1 MVIDKTMAKKI
12 ITTVGASIFSNYQ
25 SPEVRARRGRD
36 YWCIDTELARTRYKD
51 DGSDVPASDIY
62 RDEYRAYVR
71 EIKKAI
77 QSDWYAYP
85 DPSRPNTGA
94 SAEISS
100 ILKIVER
107 EEGPC
112 EVHLI
117 ATDTLQSI
125 LAAELIT
132 EWFEKFPQPKVS
144 KVLFRRPPEKF
155 DTQDDSDYVVKSLR
169 VRSAEEYEKGFL
181 HLFELLNRLTE
192 KEDSKNI
199 IFNITGG
206 YKALVPVLTLYA
218 QVKKISLCYL
228 FEERE
233 EQDAHLIRLD
243 PLPLYFDWVA
253 LELLED
259 FTRDE
264 EILKKLSEE
273 PDNKAIESLR
283 RYRIIE
289 KDSHRLTIIGNLA
302 KKALV
307 KKGGEEKTHLG
318 YMAEYKV
325 YEVLIEDFKENPQRG
340 VTYWWDK
347 SNPSVY
353 SKEPLYGRDD
363 KKEEPIEFDLI
374 VEKDGKQIWHEVK
387 SFSQSGIEKQIK
399 KRIDFQKQALK
410 APLDRFRIVFYKYD
424 FETIEAKKQKLE
436 GIKKIFDEEGIAFE
450 IYYFDIPVKDLKN
463 NITEFLRRK
472 IELKKVEFPLNY
484 RRT

>member
-1 MVIDKTMAKKI
+1 MAKKI

-25 SPEVRARRGRD
+25 SPEVRTRRGRD
-36 YWCIDTELARTRYKD
+36 YWSIDTELARTRYKD

-62 RDEYRAYVR
+62 RDEYRVYVR

-100 ILKIVER
+100 ILKIAER
-107 EEGPC
+107 EEEPC
-112 EVHLI
+112 EVYLI
-117 ATDTLQSI
+117 ATDTLQSV
-125 LAAELIT
+125 LAAELIA

-155 DTQDDSDYVVKSLR
+155 DTQDDSDHVVKSLR

-181 HLFELLNRLTE
+181 HLFELLNRVTE
-192 KEDSKNI
+192 KDGSENI

-218 QVKKISLCYL
+218 QVRKIPLCYL

-233 EQDAHLIRLD
+233 EQDAHLIPLD
-243 PLPLYFDWVA
+243 PLPLYYDWGA

-259 FTRDE
+259 YIKT
-264 EILKKLSEE
+264 IKKLAEE
-273 PDNKAIESLR
+273 PNNKAIDLLR
-283 RYRIIE
+283 QYRIIE

-302 KKALV
+302 KEALV
-307 KKGGEEKTHLG
+307 KKEGEEKTHLG

-325 YEVLIEDFKENPQRG
+325 YEALIEDFDEIPKHS

-353 SKEPLYGRDD
+353 SDKPLYGRD
-363 KKEEPIEFDLI
+363 KEKEEPIEFDLI
-374 VEKDGKQIWHEVK
+374 SEKDGKQIWYEVK
-387 SFSQSGIEKQIK
+387 AFSDSGIDKAAEQIR
-399 KRIDFQKQALK
+399 KRLDFQNQALK
-410 APLDRFRIVFYKYD
+410 APLDRFRIVFYKLD
-424 FETIEAKKQKLE
+424 FETIEAKKRELE
-436 GIKKIFDEEGIAFE
+436 KIKKIFDGTGIAFE
-450 IYYFDIPVKDLKN
+450 IYYFDIPVKGLKR
-463 NITEFLRRK
+463 NITEFLKQK
-472 IELKKVEFPLNY
+472 IKLEKVEFPL
-484 RRT
+484 

>member
-1 MVIDKTMAKKI
+1 MAKKI
-12 ITTVGASIFSNYQ
+12 ITTVGTSIFSNYQ
-25 SPEVRARRGRD
+25 APKVRAQRSRD
-36 YWCIDTELARTRYKD
+36 YCSIDTDLARTRFQK

-77 QSDWYAYP
+77 QSNWYAYP
-85 DPSRPNTGA
+85 DPSRPNTSA

-100 ILKIVER
+100 ILKIAER
-107 EEGPC
+107 EEEPC
-112 EVHLI
+112 EVHLV
-117 ATDTLQSI
+117 ATDTLQSV
-125 LAAELIT
+125 LAAELIA

-155 DTQDDSDYVVKSLR
+155 DTQDDSDHVVKSLR

-181 HLFELLNRLTE
+181 HLFELLNKLTG
-192 KEDSKNI
+192 EDKPENI

-218 QVKKISLCYL
+218 QVRKIPLCYL

-259 FTRDE
+259 YTHDE
-264 EILKKLSEE
+264 EKLKELSEE
-273 PDNKAIESLR
+273 PDNKAIELLR
-283 RYRIIE
+283 QYRIIE
-289 KDSHRLTIIGNLA
+289 KDSHRLTVIGNLA
-302 KKALV
+302 KEALV
-307 KKGGEEKTHLG
+307 KKGGKEKTHLG

-325 YEVLIEDFKENPQRG
+325 HEVLIEDFKENPQRG

-353 SKEPLYGRDD
+353 SKEPLYGKDD

-387 SFSQSGIEKQIK
+387 SFSQSGIERQIK
-399 KRIDFQKQALK
+399 KKIGFQKQALK
-410 APLDRFRIVFYKYD
+410 APLDRFRIVFYKLE
-424 FETIEAKKQKLE
+424 FETIEAKKRELE
-436 GIKKIFDEEGIAFE
+436 KIKKIFDDAGIAFE
-450 IYYFDIPVKDLKN
+450 IYYFDIPVKGLKRN
-463 NITEFLRRK
+463 MTEFLRGK
-472 IELKKVEFPLNY
+472 IELKKVEFPL
-484 RRT
+484 

>member
-1 MVIDKTMAKKI
+1 MAKKI
-12 ITTVGASIFSNYQ
+12 ITTVGTSIFSNYQ
-25 SPEVRARRGRD
+25 APEVRTRRGRD
-36 YWCIDTELARTRYKD
+36 YWSVDTELARTRYKD

-85 DPSRPNTGA
+85 DSNRPNTCA

-100 ILKIVER
+100 ILKIAER
-107 EEGPC
+107 EEEPC
-112 EVHLI
+112 EVHLV
-117 ATDTLQSI
+117 ATDTLQSV
-125 LAAELIT
+125 LAAELIA

-192 KEDSKNI
+192 KEDSENI

-218 QVKKISLCYL
+218 QVRKIPLCYL

-243 PLPLYFDWVA
+243 PLPLYFDWVV
-253 LELLED
+253 LELLENY
-259 FTRDE
+259 TRDE
-264 EILKKLSEE
+264 ERLKKLSEE

-283 RYRIIE
+283 QYRIVE

-302 KKALV
+302 KKALD
-307 KKGGEEKTHLG
+307 EKENKERTDLG
-318 YMAEYKV
+318 LMAEYKV
-325 YEVLIEDFKENPQRG
+325 YEALIEDFDEIPKHS
-340 VTYWWDK
+340 VTYWWDR

-353 SKEPLYGRDD
+353 SDKPLYGRD
-363 KKEEPIEFDLI
+363 KEKEETVEFDLI
-374 VEKDGKQIWHEVK
+374 GEKDGKQIWYEVK
-387 SFSQSGIEKQIK
+387 AFSDSGIDKMAKQIR
-399 KRIDFQKQALK
+399 KRLDFQNQALK
-410 APLDRFRIVFYKYD
+410 APLDRFRIIFYKLE
-424 FETIEAKKQKLE
+424 FETIEAKKRELE
-436 GIKKIFDEEGIAFE
+436 KIKKIFDDAGIAFE
-450 IYYFDIPVKDLKN
+450 IYYFDIPVKGLKR
-463 NITEFLRRK
+463 NITEFLKQK
-472 IELKKVEFPLNY
+472 IKLEKVEFPL
-484 RRT
+484 